1 MSPAVADIGTDGMAC
16 YYTSRHGNAAS
27 PYPDTL
33 RLGFSAGMVHGLAAA
48 GARQLTRQRVMA
60 SETLALAHYERDDIA
75 QIYGQ
80 WGELLPA
87 EKVLLEAHRE
97 HIGGQRVLDLGC
109 GGGRTSPWLHA
120 IAAEYVGVDYSA
132 KMIRTCRARYPD
144 FTFAQ
149 GDATNLAAFGDASF
163 NFVLFSFNG
172 IDTMSHERRLE
183 VLAEV
188 HRVLRADGWFA
199 FSSHSIDYRN
209 IVTAFDRSAPLTPA
223 GLRRNLKYLRSYL
236 AVRRHQIRTSA
247 YAILS
252 DPRAGARQLSY
263 FISRTEQVAQLETA
277 GFVDTEI
284 LSWSGRPVAADES
297 DRDSMAFYYICRKP
311 TAASVTK
318 PASARLAP
326 TS

>member
-1 MSPAVADIGTDGMAC
+1 
-16 YYTSRHGNAAS
+16 
-27 PYPDTL
+27 
-33 RLGFSAGMVHGLAAA
+33 
-48 GARQLTRQRVMA
+48 MA
-60 SETLALAHYERDDIA
+60 SEILALAHYERDDIVR
-75 QIYGQ
+75 IYGR

-87 EKVLLEAHRE
+87 EKVLLEAHHA
-97 HIGGQRVLDLGC
+97 HIAGQRVLDLGC

-132 KMIRTCRARYPD
+132 RMIRTCRARYPD

-163 NFVLFSFNG
+163 DFVLFSFNG
-172 IDTMSHERRLE
+172 IDTMTHERRLA
-183 VLAEV
+183 VLAEAR
-188 HRVLRADGWFA
+188 RVLRTDGWFA
-199 FSSHSIDYRN
+199 FSSHSIEYRN
-209 IVTAFDRSAPLTPA
+209 IVTAFDRSAALTLA

-236 AVRRHQIRTSA
+236 AVRRHQIRTSE

-252 DPRAGARQLSY
+252 DPRAGSRQLSY
-263 FISRTEQVAQLETA
+263 FISRSEQVAQLETA

-284 LSWSGRPVAADES
+284 LSWSGRPVAVDEP

-311 TAASVTK
+311 EAASVTK